1 MQQRVARRQ
10 GEKEGRETAL
20 EAQLFQ
26 SMELSRKSEARPQ
39 WGKAHGKM
47 LNPSSRMPES

>member
-10 GEKEGRETAL
+10 GGKEGREVSL
-20 EAQLFQ
+20 ETQLFQ

-39 WGKAHGKM
+39 WGKTHGKM
-47 LNPSSRMPES
+47 LNPGRRMPKS